1 MKQFVLLAILFSVF
15 GCCFAQTGTGM
26 VEVEAKF
33 DAGKLQEANDDL
45 FKIEIDF
52 CDRPGEK
59 GIEYTTVPGKQQDI
73 CFKATNASDKD
84 IDVTVSFV
92 DGTVTN
98 DQRKN
103 KACMQQNENTNFW
116 QYVTGYT
123 GTFTVP
129 TKNISYQHATVQLP
143 ETASWTV
150 NGCLV
155 YYTKGVEMGGQ
166 MNFTVLMRKAKFI
179 DITIQSKAQSLKL
192 KAVWLWLGLIVLILF
207 FSKFRGKPKKL
218 PKK

>member
-1 MKQFVLLAILFSVF
+1 MKNFALIAILFSAF
-15 GCCFAQTGTGM
+15 GLCLAQTGTWM
-26 VEVEAKF
+26 VEIEANF
-33 DAGKLQEANDDL
+33 DAGKIEEANADL
-45 FKIEIDF
+45 SQIEIDF
-52 CDRPGEK
+52 CDHPGQK
-59 GIEYTTVPGKQQDI
+59 TIEYTVASQWKQDI
-73 CFKATNASDKD
+73 CFKATNSSDKD
-84 IDVTVSFV
+84 IDVTIRFV

-103 KACMQQNENTNFW
+103 KACMQQNEDKFFW
-116 QYVTGYT
+116 QYVSGYT

-129 TKNISYQHATVQLP
+129 AKNLVYQHATVQLP
-143 ETASWTV
+143 GTASWTV

-179 DITIQSKAQSLKL
+179 DVTIQPKAQSFKF
-192 KAVWLWLGLIVLILF
+192 KVVGLLFGLLVLVLF
-207 FSKFRGKPKKL
+207 FLKKPKKL